1 MAEEQEVA
9 SAPQEPEV
17 SDDEL
22 WESVGEE
29 DASSGSDTTEPAP
42 QETETVAEE
51 EVSQEAEEPAV
62 EEESAE
68 EVEHDWE
75 KRYKDLEKDYHKR
88 NEDSSSYRRE
98 SETKFSDLERQL
110 QSLQIERLENKEQLQ
125 KLADL
130 KVQETK
136 ETSNSLDSVL
146 TDADKQTMTDFEE
159 VMNVVNKIVDHKMK
173 GVENPQ
179 STEVTS
185 KLEEIEKAQLEL
197 QQQRFVEYYDKE
209 MKSRVGEDY
218 LKIDIVPEFVEYVR
232 SNTIL
237 QDVIENTRDP
247 EKHAWVV
254 NSWLNTDEGRKYRG
268 NTTTEA
274 PKASGKQKQKRE
286 VAKSLA
292 KNTKPPAEVDTSD
305 MSDDELWDYLDAQ
318 ENN

>member
-22 WESVGEE
+22 WESVDEE

-51 EVSQEAEEPAV
+51 EASQEAEEPAV

-98 SETKFSDLERQL
+98 SETKFGDLERQL

-125 KLADL
+125 KIADL
-130 KVQETK
+130 EGK
-136 ETSNSLDSVL
+136 EPESKPDSLDSVL

-173 GVENPQ
+173 GVNTQQQPEIA
-179 STEVTS
+179 S
-185 KLEEIEKAQLEL
+185 KIEEIEQAQQEL
-197 QQQRFVEYYDKE
+197 QYQRFVEYYDNE

-218 LKIDIVPEFVEYVR
+218 LKIDTTPEFVEYVN
-232 SNTIL
+232 SNAIL
-237 QDVIENTRDP
+237 KDVIENTKDP

-254 NSWLNTDEGRKYRG
+254 NAWLNTDERRKYRG
-268 NTTTEA
+268 ETTTEA